1 MKFYFL
7 ETVNESA
14 EEIFIHL
21 AKEQEAIEDLNI
33 PEDEKLAMEEKL
45 EDNLLNNVDDEII
58 EAVQG
63 NDTIDNI
70 GDLQDVVETYSET
83 LDAIESLDQSAET
96 LDELKSDLNKDI
108 LKAVI
113 DIYQPSNNSEV
124 QNRTDQ
130 VLEKLELEQEFV
142 QDLESVQVMGE
153 EHEKEVEANLEYNA
167 LTGYSLSDN
176 NALDINLSYSPKY
189 KSLTFS

>member
-1 MKFYFL
+1 MQFYFL

-63 NDTIDNI
+63 NNTINNI
-70 GDLQDVVETYSET
+70 GDLQDVVETYSEK

-96 LDELKSDLNKDI
+96 LDELK
-108 LKAVI
+108 
-113 DIYQPSNNSEV
+113 
-124 QNRTDQ
+124 R
-130 VLEKLELEQEFV
+130 
-142 QDLESVQVMGE
+142 SVRLWHFKNG
-153 EHEKEVEANLEYNA
+153 
-167 LTGYSLSDN
+167 GS
-176 NALDINLSYSPKY
+176 
-189 KSLTFS
+189 

>member
-1 MKFYFL
+1 M
-7 ETVNESA
+7 
-14 EEIFIHL
+14 FIHL

-63 NDTIDNI
+63 NDTINNI
-70 GDLQDVVETYSET
+70 GDLQDVVETYSEK
-83 LDAIESLDQSAET
+83 LNAIESLDQSEET

-108 LKAVI
+108 LEAVI
-113 DIYQPSNNSEV
+113 GIYQPSNNSEI

-142 QDLESVQVMGE
+142 QDLESVQLMGE

-167 LTGYSLSDN
+167 LTGYSLSDQLN
-176 NALDINLSYSPKY
+176 KLQDVTTYSHFLVYVVYMK
-189 KSLTFS
+189 LF

>member
-1 MKFYFL
+1 MQFYFL

-63 NDTIDNI
+63 NNTINNI
-70 GDLQDVVETYSET
+70 GDLQDVVETYSEK

-96 LDELKSDLNKDI
+96 LDELKRLKDI
-108 LKAVI
+108 LTS
-113 DIYQPSNNSEV
+113 YFSTPSFNPRPFNP
-124 QNRTDQ
+124 R
-130 VLEKLELEQEFV
+130 LFKHELFNPG
-142 QDLESVQVMGE
+142 L
-153 EHEKEVEANLEYNA
+153 
-167 LTGYSLSDN
+167 LTMIL
-176 NALDINLSYSPKY
+176 
-189 KSLTFS
+189 

>member
-1 MKFYFL
+1 LKIQIDNNEFLFWQKICKNFMQFYFL

-33 PEDEKLAMEEKL
+33 PEEEKLAMEEKL

-63 NDTIDNI
+63 NNTINNI
-70 GDLQDVVETYSET
+70 GDLQDVVETYSEK

-96 LDELKSDLNKDI
+96 LDELKRLKDI
-108 LKAVI
+108 
-113 DIYQPSNNSEV
+113 SSSE
-124 QNRTDQ
+124 
-130 VLEKLELEQEFV
+130 F
-142 QDLESVQVMGE
+142 
-153 EHEKEVEANLEYNA
+153 
-167 LTGYSLSDN
+167 
-176 NALDINLSYSPKY
+176 
-189 KSLTFS
+189 

>member
-1 MKFYFL
+1 M
-7 ETVNESA
+7 
-14 EEIFIHL
+14 

-167 LTGYSLSDN
+167 LTG
-176 NALDINLSYSPKY
+176 
-189 KSLTFS
+189 

>member
-1 MKFYFL
+1 M
-7 ETVNESA
+7 
-14 EEIFIHL
+14 

-83 LDAIESLDQSAET
+83 LDAIESLGGKY
-96 LDELKSDLNKDI
+96 L
-108 LKAVI
+108 V
-113 DIYQPSNNSEV
+113 
-124 QNRTDQ
+124 
-130 VLEKLELEQEFV
+130 FV
-142 QDLESVQVMGE
+142 SSCSVKMRGFSF
-153 EHEKEVEANLEYNA
+153 L
-167 LTGYSLSDN
+167 SLH
-176 NALDINLSYSPKY
+176 A
-189 KSLTFS
+189 F

>member
-1 MKFYFL
+1 MQFYFL

-63 NDTIDNI
+63 NDTINNI
-70 GDLQDVVETYSET
+70 GDLQDVVETYSEK

-96 LDELKSDLNKDI
+96 LDELKRLKDI
-108 LKAVI
+108 STP
-113 DIYQPSNNSEV
+113 DFSTPSFNARPFNPRLF
-124 QNRTDQ
+124 NH
-130 VLEKLELEQEFV
+130 ELFNPELFN
-142 QDLESVQVMGE
+142 
-153 EHEKEVEANLEYNA
+153 H
-167 LTGYSLSDN
+167 
-176 NALDINLSYSPKY
+176 
-189 KSLTFS
+189 

>member
-1 MKFYFL
+1 MQFYFL

-63 NDTIDNI
+63 NNTINNI
-70 GDLQDVVETYSET
+70 GDLQDVVETYNEK

-96 LDELKSDLNKDI
+96 LDELKRLKDI
-108 LKAVI
+108 STLNFSA
-113 DIYQPSNNSEV
+113 PSFNPGYFNPRLF
-124 QNRTDQ
+124 NH
-130 VLEKLELEQEFV
+130 ELF
-142 QDLESVQVMGE
+142 
-153 EHEKEVEANLEYNA
+153 N
-167 LTGYSLSDN
+167 
-176 NALDINLSYSPKY
+176 P
-189 KSLTFS
+189 

>member
-1 MKFYFL
+1 M
-7 ETVNESA
+7 A
-14 EEIFIHL
+14 E
-21 AKEQEAIEDLNI
+21 EQEAIEDLDI
-33 PEDEKLAMEEKL
+33 PENEKLAMEEKL
-45 EDNLLNNVDDEII
+45 ENNLLNNVDDEII

-70 GDLQDVVETYSET
+70 GDLQDIVETYSET
-83 LDAIESLDQSAET
+83 LDVIESLDQSAET
-96 LDELKSDLNKDI
+96 LNELKNDLNKDT
-108 LKAVI
+108 LTSVI

-167 LTGYSLSDN
+167 LTGYSLSHQLN
-176 NALDINLSYSPKY
+176 NLSIRLKCCNIISNHFPVGRGKQVPPI
-189 KSLTFS
+189 FG